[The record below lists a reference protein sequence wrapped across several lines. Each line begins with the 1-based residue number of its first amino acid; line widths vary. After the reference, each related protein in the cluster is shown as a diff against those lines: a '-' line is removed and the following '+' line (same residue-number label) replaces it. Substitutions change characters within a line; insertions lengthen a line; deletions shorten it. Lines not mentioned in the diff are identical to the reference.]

1 VDCKKAE
8 AFCSDD
14 KPTPV
19 LAAWSQHVLHHA
31 DCSSYKG
38 VPYLFVNLW
47 DMQSSAS
54 QHAALASQQPAA
66 EALLLKEAVHTLEK
80 TQAAAAAAST
90 GSEQQ
95 QRHIIIALAAIAA
108 GAVCVAVVAVVF
120 AMQREE
126 AAPPIVSAAA
136 PPLYAADVYQS
147 IIKSSSLTAP
157 KAAACVGAS
166 TLYGGAP
173 CGPLRRDGSG
183 DSCMSRVISITGL
196 SPQGSGMQ
204 EPLLHQ
210 HNLSR

>member
-1 VDCKKAE
+1 MDCKKVE

-14 KPTPV
+14 KPTRV
-19 LAAWSQHVLHHA
+19 LAAWSKHVLHHA
-31 DCSSYKG
+31 DCSNYKG

-47 DMQSSAS
+47 EMQSSAS
-54 QHAALASQQPAA
+54 QQAAVAPQQPAA
-66 EALLLKEAVHTLEK
+66 EALLLKEAIDTLEK

-90 GSEQQ
+90 GSDQQ
-95 QRHIIIALAAIAA
+95 QRRIMIALAAIAA

-120 AMQREE
+120 AMQRED
-126 AAPPIVSAAA
+126 ATQPIVSAPS

-147 IIKSSSLTAP
+147 LIKSTSLTAP

-183 DSCMSRVISITGL
+183 ESCMSRVISITG
-196 SPQGSGMQ
+196 SSSQGSGMQ